1 MKLSLRAESLNDKDG
16 FRFANAAAIA
26 GTTGT
31 KHREFTATLGYA
43 VADNLELRGEVRS
56 DRADQA
62 VYTDGANLSK
72 SLLTYAIQGIY
83 KF

>member
-1 MKLSLRAESLNDKDG
+1 MA
-16 FRFANAAAIA
+16 
-26 GTTGT
+26 
-31 KHREFTATLGYA
+31 
-43 VADNLELRGEVRS
+43 ADNFELRGEVRN

-62 VYTDGANLSK
+62 VYTDGSNMSK